1 MSGQEGGRDEAEKSH
16 DPTPRK
22 LEEAR
27 RKGQVPRSQD
37 LDAAA
42 AYAGLVVVA
51 VALGGW
57 SLNRAGEI
65 GAVLIARA
73 ERLAPLVAGP
83 GGAAPAGGLL
93 AALSAALAPW
103 MLGPAAA
110 VLLALIAQRAIVAAP
125 DKLRPKPERLSPVA
139 NLGRKFG
146 RSGLFDFAKSTAKL
160 TIISLLLGLFL
171 AAALPRLVGMAA
183 MTPAGAVRAMA
194 AMAVEF
200 LLFVMLIQAAIG
212 AIDAVWQ
219 HADHRRQLRMSHRE
233 VKEETK
239 RDEGDPHIKQ
249 QRRAR
254 GGEILRSGNLNDVPD
269 ASVVIVNPTHVAV
282 ALRWRHGD
290 RSAPV
295 CVAKGRGEIA
305 ARIRS
310 LAAGAGVPVHR
321 DPPTARTLEE
331 TVAVGAE
338 IRPEHYRA
346 VAAAIRFAD
355 AMRARARAGW
365 R

>member
-1 MSGQEGGRDEAEKSH
+1 MSGQGGGDEAEKSH
-16 DPTPRK
+16 EPTPRK

-27 RKGQVPRSQD
+27 GKGQVPRSQD

-42 AYAGLVVVA
+42 SYAGLALVA

-65 GAVLIARA
+65 GAGLVSRA
-73 ERLAPLVAGP
+73 ERLAPLFTAP
-83 GGAAPAGGLL
+83 GGMAPAGGLL
-93 AALSAALAPW
+93 AALTGALSPW
-103 MLGPAAA
+103 LLGPAAA
-110 VLLALIAQRAIVAAP
+110 VLVALIAQRAVVAAP
-125 DKLRPKPERLSPVA
+125 DKLRPKLERISPVA
-139 NLGRKFG
+139 GFGRKFG
-146 RSGLFDFAKSTAKL
+146 RSGLFEFAKSASKL
-160 TIISLLLGLFL
+160 MIISLLLGLFL
-171 AAALPRLVGMAA
+171 ATALPDLIRMAA
-183 MTPAGAVRAMA
+183 MTPAGAVQAMA
-194 AMAVEF
+194 GMAVEF
-200 LLFVMLIQAAIG
+200 LLFVVVIQAAIG
-212 AIDAVWQ
+212 AVDTLWQ
-219 HADHRRQLRMSHRE
+219 HADHRRQLRMSHQE
-233 VKEETK
+233 LKDETK

-254 GGEILRSGNLNDVPD
+254 GGEILRAGNLGEVRE

-290 RSAPV
+290 RAAPV

-305 ARIRS
+305 ARIRT
-310 LAAGAGVPVHR
+310 LAAEAGVPVHR
-321 DPPTARTLEE
+321 DPPTARALNE